1 MKRKNKPFQFHK
13 PIMKWFT
20 RYIYG
25 DPVWR
30 ATFDVPID
38 RYERFVIAALLAMAE
53 D

>member
-1 MKRKNKPFQFHK
+1 MKHKVKPFQFHK
-13 PIMKWFT
+13 PIMQWFT

-25 DPVWR
+25 DDIWR
-30 ATFDVPID
+30 ETYNVPID